1 MTNIYFVRH
10 AQSCS
15 NIATIDKTQHPPLSY
30 EGIQQAVYLGI
41 DNEIIDQDFD
51 EYYCSPSLRT
61 IMTAC
66 LALRNKKNITL
77 KLNSN
82 LIENKNH
89 AATLRQLIQEIK
101 ALGLNI
107 HLDIED
113 QQNAVVKSKN
123 LQKMID
129 YIELWFQNKY
139 FNNFIDYEFI
149 DLIYDLVL
157 LLHINNQLDL
167 LKPILLSLF
176 YNNDDSQTRTTILNN
191 IIKIIE
197 GKGFDNFESPLIYI
211 TKLESKLSINN
222 NKYDIIAFLNGDPF
236 EICIYHSSKKT
247 LKLSVIIE
255 SLKKFLDKNY
265 YFNNNITISYDYS
278 EEDPD
283 IKKIEEKHKIQN
295 FIDSLDKDKKNIL
308 CFSHGE
314 TLREY
319 FKYEEKLKNTE
330 IVCYNTETNQN
341 KRIKRDEI
349 TDIPKNF
356 ENICGNILYKAD
368 YRMFYVIN
376 KYFNEQYN
384 DEQYNDTKK
393 YNVNDD
399 VNVLELYKTHKDTST
414 KEVDD
419 DFVEVSQT
427 AGKYL
432 KYKKK
437 YMKLK
442 NISKSIR

>member
-15 NIATIDKTQHPPLSY
+15 NIAIIDKIQHPPLSY
-30 EGIQQAVYLGI
+30 KGIQQAVYLGI
-41 DNEIIDQDFD
+41 DNEIIDQDFE

-66 LALRNKKNITL
+66 LALRKITKNITL
-77 KLNSN
+77 KLDSN

-89 AATLRQLIQEIK
+89 AATLSKIIQEIK
-101 ALGLNI
+101 HVGLDI
-107 HLDIED
+107 PLYIED
-113 QQNAVVKSKN
+113 QQNAVVKSEN
-123 LQKMID
+123 LKKMID
-129 YIELWFQNKY
+129 YIKLWFQNKY

-167 LKPILLSLF
+167 LKSILLSLF
-176 YNNDDSQTRTTILNN
+176 YNDDETKTRTTILNN
-191 IIKIIE
+191 IIEIIE
-197 GKGFDNFESPLIYI
+197 SKGFDNFESPLIYI

-222 NKYDIIAFLNGDPF
+222 NKYDILSFLNGDPF

-255 SLKKFLDKNY
+255 SLKKFLDKDY
-265 YFNNNITISYDYS
+265 YFNNNITISYDYN

-319 FKYEEKLKNTE
+319 FKYKENKLKNTE

-341 KRIKRDEI
+341 KRIKRDEMA
-349 TDIPKNF
+349 DIPESL
-356 ENICGNILYKAD
+356 ENICGNILYNPD

-376 KYFNEQYN
+376 KYFNDDNY
-384 DEQYNDTKK
+384 K
-393 YNVNDD
+393 VNDD
-399 VNVLELYKTHKDTST
+399 EKVLEFYKTHKDTKT

-419 DFVEVSQT
+419 DFVNVSLR
-427 AGKYL
+427 GGRYKHKYL
-432 KYKKK
+432 KYKYKYLNYKK
-437 YMKLK
+437 IKL
-442 NISKSIR
+442 NN